1 MSNHKMSG
9 EARRRRKR
17 SLFARYGCYC
27 YHCGNCFSIQQLT
40 LDHLTPRSRGGS
52 NALFNLRLACFS
64 CNNRRGAA
72 LV

>member
-1 MSNHKMSG
+1 MSNHNMSSSD
-9 EARRRRKR
+9 RNRRKR
-17 SLFARYGCYC
+17 SLFARYG

-40 LDHLTPRSRGGS
+40 LDHLTPRSQGGS
-52 NALFNLRLACFS
+52 NALSNLRLACFS